1 MSGDSRTSLVRACD
15 HKDVFGVALYP
26 AQRELLAAID
36 AGPRI
41 HALCLGRR
49 SGKTFMCALVMLH
62 NCLLR
67 QDLAGMVRPGER
79 RYAVAVATNIRQA
92 RVVVTAARSIVE
104 ASPRLA
110 GMVETV
116 TEDEIR
122 FTNGTALCAFPCS
135 SRGGRGWAISCLVMD
150 EAAFFQSETDGPA
163 TADEVWRALSPS
175 VAQFGDAGR
184 IIVSSTPD
192 KGLSGFFY
200 DLHMR
205 ASAGGLPEARA
216 HHATTAQMNPTI
228 DEGFLAGEEAR
239 DPENF
244 RSEYLAEWVAGGGS
258 FFDLRSVELEDGP
271 AAPGDGRR
279 WLAALDPAFHAD
291 QFGVALVGE
300 SANERGVLVTG
311 ALAGIEPGARRRSLD
326 ARREREDATLVAV
339 WERLEPYAEGGGL
352 RVVTDQHQGD
362 SVSSFFGRLG
372 CPVRVVSL
380 TGPLQTMMFTA
391 TRARLADG
399 SLRLWRHPQLVEEMR
414 RVRAGKSSESIVLP
428 RVRGSHCDVVSALT
442 LGVYGQRHVT
452 GAAQGKPFG
461 GPSLSATMREAEG
474 LGGAPLVGPRPRAR
488 NSIMDMEF

>member
-205 ASAGGLPEARA
+205 ASAGGLPEA
-216 HHATTAQMNPTI
+216 
-228 DEGFLAGEEAR
+228 
-239 DPENF
+239 
-244 RSEYLAEWVAGGGS
+244 
-258 FFDLRSVELEDGP
+258 
-271 AAPGDGRR
+271 
-279 WLAALDPAFHAD
+279 
-291 QFGVALVGE
+291 
-300 SANERGVLVTG
+300 
-311 ALAGIEPGARRRSLD
+311 
-326 ARREREDATLVAV
+326 
-339 WERLEPYAEGGGL
+339 
-352 RVVTDQHQGD
+352 
-362 SVSSFFGRLG
+362 
-372 CPVRVVSL
+372 
-380 TGPLQTMMFTA
+380 
-391 TRARLADG
+391 
-399 SLRLWRHPQLVEEMR
+399 
-414 RVRAGKSSESIVLP
+414 
-428 RVRGSHCDVVSALT
+428 
-442 LGVYGQRHVT
+442 
-452 GAAQGKPFG
+452 
-461 GPSLSATMREAEG
+461 
-474 LGGAPLVGPRPRAR
+474 
-488 NSIMDMEF
+488 